1 MRITRREW
9 LGAAAAAGLLHAKP
23 LGLPIG
29 CQTYP
34 VRADIT
40 KDVPGTLA
48 QLRSAGFEAIELC
61 SPASY
66 REFAPLAKDGPA
78 ALKKTIEA
86 AGLKCE
92 SSHYGFREL
101 KEKLDDAIGF
111 AKELGLKQMILASP
125 GLPATAKLADWSRAA
140 EEFNGIA
147 EKIRKAG
154 LAAGYHN
161 HNNEFAELEGT
172 LIYDEL
178 MKRFDPKLVGM
189 QFQTAVIS
197 VGYQA
202 ATYFEKYPGRFLSIH
217 AADWST
223 TEKKQVPIGTGAIE
237 WKKLFAAAK
246 KAGVKNYFVEMN
258 LDLMKPSV
266 PYLRDLKV

>member
-1 MRITRREW
+1 MTITRREW
-9 LGAAAAAGLLHAKP
+9 LAGAAAAGLLRAKP

-34 VRADIT
+34 VRNEIN
-40 KDVPGTLA
+40 KDLKGTLA
-48 QLRSAGFEAIELC
+48 DLRSAGFETIELC
-61 SPASY
+61 SPHSY
-66 REFAPLAKDGPA
+66 REFAPLAQMGAVP
-78 ALKKTIEA
+78 LKQAIEA

-92 SSHYGFREL
+92 SCHYNFREL
-101 KEKLDDAIGF
+101 KENLNDRIAF
-111 AKELGLKQMILASP
+111 AKELGLNQMVLSSF
-125 GLPATAKLADWSRAA
+125 GLPATAKLADYSRSAD
-140 EEFNGIA
+140 ELNGVA

-161 HNNEFAELEGT
+161 HNNEFQELEGS

-178 MKRFDPKLVGM
+178 MRRFDPKLVGM
-189 QFQTAVIS
+189 QFQTAVVS
-197 VGYQA
+197 LGYQA
-202 ATYFEKYPGRFLSIH
+202 AAYFEKYPGRFLSIH

-223 TEKKQVPIGTGAIE
+223 TDKKQVAMGTGVID

-246 KAGVKNYFVEMN
+246 KGGVKNYFVEMN